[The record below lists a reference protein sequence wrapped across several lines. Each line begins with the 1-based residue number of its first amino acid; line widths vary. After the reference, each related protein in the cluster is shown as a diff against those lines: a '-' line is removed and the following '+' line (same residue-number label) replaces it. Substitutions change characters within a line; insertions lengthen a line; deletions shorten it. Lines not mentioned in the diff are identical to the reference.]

1 MCVYVHMYVRAYVHA
16 FVCAD
21 IIIIF
26 ICPISYSMRQI
37 IKPVC
42 ICGGVMFGERL
53 WKKTDRHVNW
63 TGRMPWIMV
72 DGASG
77 QEMTDDHD
85 GCV

>member
-1 MCVYVHMYVRAYVHA
+1 VNVLLVPAHPG
-16 FVCAD
+16 F
-21 IIIIF
+21 
-26 ICPISYSMRQI
+26 PGQI
-37 IKPVC
+37 PQSRKTVVVVVVVC